1 MPVRKFFDNTFGNLL
16 NDALFKLQKQQSRE
30 PDNEEIFTKEGMI
43 KIVGMYVIE
52 NLPEAETR
60 AMEEMSEH
68 SESDGK

>member
-52 NLPEAETR
+52 NLPEGETR
-60 AMEEMSEH
+60 AMEEASEH
-68 SESDGK
+68 SESEGN

>member
-60 AMEEMSEH
+60 AMEEASEH
-68 SESDGK
+68 SESEGN